1 MNLCYSEM
9 TETGMGEVLLSMLTL
24 KFHPKLI
31 SFTPQSESIWIQI

>member
-9 TETGMGEVLLSMLTL
+9 TETGMGGGVALYVNS